1 MSKTQVEVVFGFIGE
16 ELAGVPIPG
25 KPGRDDIR
33 IEMSD
38 SGVSAKYYDP
48 RAGDKIRITPPNL
61 GKNRQFKQEFKT
73 GNYPIRRLQVVVKF
87 EAYRVQQMTERDLMK
102 EVLSQMAYQL
112 AQELVPLLKVE
123 RQDDFPSDCI
133 LYGATLAVVDP
144 SVIADSV
151 NVVKAK
157 SADDSALDA
166 ARYYSA

>member
-48 RAGDKIRITPPNL
+48 RAGDKIRITPLNL
-61 GKNRQFKQEFKT
+61 GENRQFKQEFKT
-73 GNYPIRRLQVVVKF
+73 GNYPIRRL
-87 EAYRVQQMTERDLMK
+87 RVMVRMDDGLRSSGTMTERDIMR
-102 EVLSQMAYQL
+102 EVLSQLAYSL
-112 AQELVPLLKVE
+112 AQELVPLLKIEKQNDIESMSV
-123 RQDDFPSDCI
+123 

-144 SVIADSV
+144 SVMADSV
-151 NVVKAK
+151 TMVEAPISWDAK
-157 SADDSALDA
+157 YAV
-166 ARYYSA
+166 

>member
-38 SGVSAKYYDP
+38 SGVSAKYYNP

-61 GKNRQFKQEFKT
+61 GKT

-123 RQDDFPSDCI
+123 RRDDFPSDCI

-151 NVVKAK
+151 NVVEAK
-157 SADDSALDA
+157 SADVSALDV